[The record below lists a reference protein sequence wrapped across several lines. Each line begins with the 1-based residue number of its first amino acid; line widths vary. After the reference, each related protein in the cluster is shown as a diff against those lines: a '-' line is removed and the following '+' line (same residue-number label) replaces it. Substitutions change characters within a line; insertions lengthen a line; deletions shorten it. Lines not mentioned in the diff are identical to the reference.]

1 VQRRNGSDVTLGL
14 REAFAPLHA
23 ALLVA
28 ARRVLPR

>member
-1 VQRRNGSDVTLGL
+1 VRRRNGSDVSLGS

-28 ARRVLPR
+28 SHRVLPR